1 MKMKISE
8 NGIAL
13 IKKFESCKLTAYK
26 ATSTEKYYTIG
37 WGHYGSDV
45 TKGMKITQAQADAY
59 LVSDLAKFETKVN
72 KYQAKYNFN
81 QNQYDALMS
90 FAYNIGSIDGLTANG
105 TRTIAQISA
114 KFGSYNTQKGKVL
127 AGLTKRR
134 AAEKKLFNT
143 AVKNNFTF
151 DGVDYSKVFDPVWY
165 ADHNPDV
172 VAAVGNTPAK
182 LFEHFIAFGRNEASR
197 AGKTISDFNITVYLS
212 HSPDVAADKE
222 YGSLAGG
229 YKHYCLCGYKEDRR
243 TV

>member
-1 MKMKISE
+1 MNRTTSSV
-8 NGIAL
+8 GIAL

-26 ATSTEKYYTIG
+26 ATTSEKYYTIG

-45 TKGMKITQAQADAY
+45 TAGMTITQAQADAY
-59 LVSDLAKFETKVN
+59 LVKDLAQFESKVN
-72 KYQAKYNFN
+72 KYMSKYNFN
-81 QNQYDALMS
+81 QNQFDALVS
-90 FAYNIGSIDGLTANG
+90 FAYNIGSIDGLTKNG

-114 KFGSYNTQKGKVL
+114 KFASYNTQKGKVL
-127 AGLTKRR
+127 SGLTKRR
-134 AAEKKLFNT
+134 AAEKALFDSGST
-143 AVKNNFTF
+143 VSYTY
-151 DGVDYSKVFDPVWY
+151 DGVDYSRVFDPVWY
-165 ADHNPDV
+165 ANHNPDV

-212 HSPDVAADKE
+212 HSPDVAANKE

-229 YKHYCLCGYKEDRR
+229 YKHYCLYGYKENRR